1 MKNLIITFL
10 VISIFSACNSN
21 KLSTEEAL
29 KLLQEQ
35 EGYPKTIDAEIYTA
49 DPVDAKKLI
58 DAGLEK
64 DGFVKIAHRQKI
76 ADLGKPIITFTE
88 KAKPYLLPQT
98 EEDLKNKVQ
107 RVKVAEEVIERIES
121 VEMTDDGESAIV
133 SFDVVLQNKTPF
145 FPNFENNSIR
155 PAIQVFIKL

>member
-1 MKNLIITFL
+1 MSKFI
-10 VISIFSACNSN
+10 
-21 KLSTEEAL
+21 
-29 KLLQEQ
+29 LL
-35 EGYPKTIDAEIYTA
+35 T
-49 DPVDAKKLI
+49 PVDAKKLI

-76 ADLGKPIITFTE
+76 ADLGKPIVTFTD

-98 EEDLKNKVQ
+98 EEDIKNKVQ
-107 RVKVAEEVIERIES
+107 RVKVAEEVVEEIENL
-121 VEMTDDGESAIV
+121 EMTDDGESAIV

-145 FPNFENNSIR
+145 FLNFENNSIR